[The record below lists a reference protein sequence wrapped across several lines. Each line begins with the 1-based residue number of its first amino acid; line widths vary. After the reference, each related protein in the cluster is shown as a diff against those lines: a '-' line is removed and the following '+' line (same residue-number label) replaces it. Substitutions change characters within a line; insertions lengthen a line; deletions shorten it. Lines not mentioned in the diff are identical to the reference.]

1 MRGEERESS
10 AITAL
15 MGQSVGQSGTFRR
28 VSTAFQE
35 ARISVGMRL
44 RELRA
49 NAQLTGHQL
58 AERLGWTQSKVSKL
72 ENGKQTAT
80 AADLLAW
87 AEGTGHPEVAEE
99 LIRWTQDLGAPRRPR
114 RGRSASASRAAQE
127 SYGPEYQSST
137 VLHGWE
143 SAVIADVLQTAE
155 YARHLRTRRV
165 ELDQREPVDVDA
177 LVRSQL
183 RRQEMLYVPGKKFH
197 ILLWEAALR
206 ALICP
211 PVVLAAQLDRLSG
224 VIGLDTV
231 SLGIVPLEAPVLV
244 PPAQG
249 FWIHDERMVTV
260 DHWHTTLWI
269 ESETSVS
276 LYRRAWQALNESA
289 VHGTEAHQL
298 IARARGALHTAP

>member
-1 MRGEERESS
+1 
-10 AITAL
+10 
-15 MGQSVGQSGTFRR
+15 
-28 VSTAFQE
+28 
-35 ARISVGMRL
+35 MRL
-44 RELRA
+44 RELRTG
-49 NAQLTGHQL
+49 AQLTGHQL

-99 LIRWTQDLGAPRRPR
+99 LISWTQELEAPRRPR
-114 RGRSASASRAAQE
+114 RGRSGTAARASEDSF
-127 SYGPEYQSST
+127 GPQYQSST
-137 VLHGWE
+137 VLHVWE
-143 SAVIADVLQTAE
+143 SAMIADVLQTAE

-177 LVRSQL
+177 LVRAQL

-206 ALICP
+206 ARICP
-211 PVVLAAQLDRLSG
+211 PAVLAAQLDRLSG

-231 SLGIVPLEAPVLV
+231 SLGIVPLDAPVLV

-249 FWIHDERMVTV
+249 FWMHDERMVTV

-269 ESETSVS
+269 ESEASVA
-276 LYRRAWQALNESA
+276 LYRRAWQGLSESA
-289 VHGTEAHQL
+289 VHDTEAQRL
-298 IARARGALHTAP
+298 IARARNALRTEP